1 MAAKRRSS
9 RKSTRKGSRRAAG
22 KPRAS
27 AHRRPAARRAPRSRP
42 APRRKAAARS
52 RAPAAKP
59 GSAAAPGPKPA
70 AAAAGARTTAPA
82 ARPAARSVDFLGW
95 LRQQGVKIDIKR
107 HAEAF
112 TAQEVAAAVKVT
124 GYELAKVVV
133 LKGDGDYVLAVVP
146 APLKVDLKAARDI
159 LGTKKVSLAHEEEF
173 ESLFPGCDRGAM
185 PPFGNLW
192 GVRTFVDESLARH
205 PHIVFNAGSHIE
217 TVSMSYTDF
226 ERLARPTRARIA
238 EPPAP

>member
-1 MAAKRRSS
+1 VR
-9 RKSTRKGSRRAAG
+9 
-22 KPRAS
+22 
-27 AHRRPAARRAPRSRP
+27 
-42 APRRKAAARS
+42 
-52 RAPAAKP
+52 
-59 GSAAAPGPKPA
+59 
-70 AAAAGARTTAPA
+70 
-82 ARPAARSVDFLGW
+82 
-95 LRQQGVKIDIKR
+95 IDIKR

-146 APLKVDLKAARDI
+146 APLKVDIKAARGI
-159 LGTKKVSLAHEEEF
+159 LGAKKVSLAHEEEF
-173 ESLFPGCDRGAM
+173 ETLFPGCDRGAM

-238 EPPAP
+238 EQPAL

>member
-1 MAAKRRSS
+1 VAAS
-9 RKSTRKGSRRAAG
+9 
-22 KPRAS
+22 P
-27 AHRRPAARRAPRSRP
+27 PAAH
-42 APRRKAAARS
+42 
-52 RAPAAKP
+52 
-59 GSAAAPGPKPA
+59 SA
-70 AAAAGARTTAPA
+70 APA

-95 LRQQGVKIDIKR
+95 LRQQGVKFDIKR

-146 APLKVDLKAARDI
+146 APLKVDLKAARGI
-159 LGTKKVSLAHEEEF
+159 LGAKKLSLAHEEEF
-173 ESLFPGCDRGAM
+173 ETLFPGCDRGAM

-217 TVSMSYTDF
+217 TVSMSYTDY